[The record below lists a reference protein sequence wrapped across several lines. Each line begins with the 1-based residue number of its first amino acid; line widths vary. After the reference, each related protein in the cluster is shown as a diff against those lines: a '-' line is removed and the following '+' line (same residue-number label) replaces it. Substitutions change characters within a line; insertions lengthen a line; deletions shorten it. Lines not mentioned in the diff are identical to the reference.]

1 MKYNSTNQFSQESS
15 IIDYTQ
21 TTTEDQPVGVEQRS
35 SDMLERNALM
45 ALLSY
50 NTVIITIPFR
60 DDIQVGQVLTATLPI
75 TEDSDNADNK
85 LDTGQYIVTDMKY
98 LFTLNKARGQITLKL
113 VKEGFD
119 TDIESYTPDRGSE

>member
-1 MKYNSTNQFSQESS
+1 M
-15 IIDYTQ
+15 
-21 TTTEDQPVGVEQRS
+21 V
-35 SDMLERNALM
+35 M

-50 NTVIITIPFR
+50 NTDNNNKHR

-113 VKEGFD
+113 VKDSTLISKVMHKTE
-119 TDIESYTPDRGSE
+119 EVNSEYLYWSS